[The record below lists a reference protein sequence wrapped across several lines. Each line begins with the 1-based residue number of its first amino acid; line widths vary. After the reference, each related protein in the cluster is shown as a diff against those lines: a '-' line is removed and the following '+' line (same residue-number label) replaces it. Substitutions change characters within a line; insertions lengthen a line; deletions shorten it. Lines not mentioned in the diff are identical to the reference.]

1 MKELTEKEKEEIRI
15 MDNYI
20 SVQILLESVLYHFV
34 EGNHEKAKSINPII
48 ANMCRKDIEVLH
60 RNHEYYIKKFRPILN
75 TNLLDDFEEL
85 VEIIENYV
93 KIKKID

>member
-34 EGNHEKAKSINPII
+34 EENHEKAKSINPII
-48 ANMCRKDIEVLH
+48 ANMCRKDIEALH